1 MRTFATLTVAGVVG
15 ILLFKL
21 VVVPILAL
29 FVGLLA
35 MTVKLALLAAV
46 IFFVY
51 SMIKRRNGRHCREVI
66 QRRKNT
72 PYGRERS
79 RIMSQAIQ
87 TPRGVVS
94 VVGGIWIERR

>member
-1 MRTFATLTVAGVVG
+1 MKTFATFTVVGVVG

-21 VVVPILAL
+21 LVVPILAL

-51 SMIKRRNGRHCREVI
+51 SMIKKRNG
-66 QRRKNT
+66 
-72 PYGRERS
+72 
-79 RIMSQAIQ
+79 ADAA
-87 TPRGVVS
+87 
-94 VVGGIWIERR
+94 

>member
-1 MRTFATLTVAGVVG
+1 MKTFATLTVTGVVG

-51 SMIKRRNGRHCREVI
+51 SMIKKRNG
-66 QRRKNT
+66 
-72 PYGRERS
+72 
-79 RIMSQAIQ
+79 ADAA
-87 TPRGVVS
+87 
-94 VVGGIWIERR
+94 